1 VQAHDITRQ
10 QIDHVQQ
17 AFALISGSMGKHGDA
32 KDGAVEQLPRA
43 YAGLTIQIYQLRTI
57 KETVANWASQIRT
70 CSAGILRVSA
80 SQVVGIGPAVLE
92 QAREVASQ
100 LAYIEL
106 LERKSQAYSER
117 IQNAL
122 GGLSNL
128 LQLVG
133 DHLEKSKS
141 VHERL
146 QLLTFNS
153 IIEAN
158 RLGKQAS
165 AIMAIAKSIEGI
177 SVKWSLVTE
186 QSRQAMQEIA
196 SLVKQTNEVTKV
208 LSEAGR
214 QKLREAQAQT
224 RAGLDNLQTAAAFVG
239 RKAQEMSLATG
250 KMQSKMAGIGNSSG
264 VIEAC
269 FSRFDTVLG
278 EVEGVRQQL
287 ESDHPEVTERYDA
300 ADVEQVFS
308 VFYTTETE
316 RDVLHAAL
324 NGTALPVA
332 QQTFAG
338 NSVELF

>member
-1 VQAHDITRQ
+1 
-10 QIDHVQQ
+10 
-17 AFALISGSMGKHGDA
+17 
-32 KDGAVEQLPRA
+32 
-43 YAGLTIQIYQLRTI
+43 
-57 KETVANWASQIRT
+57 
-70 CSAGILRVSA
+70 
-80 SQVVGIGPAVLE
+80 VVGIGPAVLE

-128 LQLVG
+128 MQLVG

-177 SVKWSLVTE
+177 SIKWSLVTE

-196 SLVKQTNEVTKV
+196 ILVKQTNEVTEV

-224 RAGLDNLQTAAAFVG
+224 RTGLDSLQTAAAFVG
-239 RKAQEMSLATG
+239 RKAQEMNLATG
-250 KMQSKMAGIGNSSG
+250 RMQSKMARIGNSSD

-269 FSRFDTVLG
+269 FSRFDTVLS

-287 ESDHPEVTERYDA
+287 GIDHPEVTERCDD
-300 ADVEQVFS
+300 ADVEQMFS
-308 VFYTTETE
+308 AFYTTETE
-316 RDVLHAAL
+316 RNVLHAAL

-338 NSVELF
+338 NSAELF